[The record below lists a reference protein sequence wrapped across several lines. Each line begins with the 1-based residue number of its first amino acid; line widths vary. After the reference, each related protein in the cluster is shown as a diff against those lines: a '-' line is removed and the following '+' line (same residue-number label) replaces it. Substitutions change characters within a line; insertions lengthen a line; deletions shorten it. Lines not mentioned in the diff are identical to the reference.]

1 MEISVLIPTYN
12 CARFIGAA
20 IESALRQTYPAK
32 EIVVVNNGSTDD
44 TDAVMQPFLEQHKH
58 IRYIKKIHEGIPEA
72 RNRLV
77 EEAACGVVSFL
88 DADDLWEADKLR
100 LQAELMEARG
110 CDMVLC
116 ALRNFYD
123 ESVSDPTAA
132 QRLLYENPMKEPLN
146 GALIKKSVFQAVGL
160 FDPKHNTCTEDVDWL
175 IRSKAAGIHTGMVD
189 TVCYLRRVH
198 SDNSSI
204 LLNYDSAHAM
214 HMIAVSLRRSST
226 RGE

>member
-88 DADDLWEADKLR
+88 DADDLWESRCGRSLGGG
-100 LQAELMEARG
+100 QA
-110 CDMVLC
+110 
-116 ALRNFYD
+116 
-123 ESVSDPTAA
+123 P
-132 QRLLYENPMKEPLN
+132 P
-146 GALIKKSVFQAVGL
+146 
-160 FDPKHNTCTEDVDWL
+160 
-175 IRSKAAGIHTGMVD
+175 AG
-189 TVCYLRRVH
+189 
-198 SDNSSI
+198 
-204 LLNYDSAHAM
+204 
-214 HMIAVSLRRSST
+214 
-226 RGE
+226 

>member
-1 MEISVLIPTYN
+1 M
-12 CARFIGAA
+12 
-20 IESALRQTYPAK
+20 
-32 EIVVVNNGSTDD
+32 
-44 TDAVMQPFLEQHKH
+44 
-58 IRYIKKIHEGIPEA
+58 
-72 RNRLV
+72 
-77 EEAACGVVSFL
+77 VSFL
-88 DADDLWEADKLR
+88 DADDLWEPDKLR

-132 QRLLYENPMKEPLN
+132 QRLLFENPMKEPLN
-146 GALIKKSVFQAVGL
+146 GALIKKAVFQVVGL

-214 HMIAVSLRRSST
+214 HMIAASLRRS
-226 RGE
+226 RKHGE